1 MPSPNNQKQEK
12 DNQNNLLLRYA
23 GMATQ
28 FLVSAGIAVFI
39 GFKADRWLGF
49 SFPVFVWLL
58 PLIVIAAI
66 IFKVVRDTSK

>member
-1 MPSPNNQKQEK
+1 MPSPNNKNKE

-39 GFKADRWLGF
+39 GYKADRWLSI

-58 PLIVIAAI
+58 PLIVISAI